1 LHGVRAA
8 RARGPLGP
16 PEPGARGALDGGR
29 EDVPEE
35 DRDGGRAPGAPA
47 LSEWGPIVAQ
57 VAAGIGLAACAGLR
71 AFLPLLVVGA
81 CGRAGWLGL
90 SGPFEWLATWPALVV
105 FGVAVVQGVVK
116 PAAGAALVVA
126 VVTVLTPLQATVL
139 GILGGGGTAAV
150 VHVAKAKVRLLS
162 SALTSGLGNPI
173 LSLMEDV
180 VTGLGSV
187 VAILAPL
194 LVILFFLSALFVLFL

>member
-1 LHGVRAA
+1 M
-8 RARGPLGP
+8 
-16 PEPGARGALDGGR
+16 
-29 EDVPEE
+29 
-35 DRDGGRAPGAPA
+35 
-47 LSEWGPIVAQ
+47 SEWGPIVAQ

-90 SGPFEWLATWPALVV
+90 SGPFEWLATWPALVI
-105 FGVAVVQGVVK
+105 FGVAVVVEILADKIPVVDHLLDVVQGVVK

-126 VVTVLTPLQATVL
+126 VVTDLTPLQATVL

-187 VAILAPL
+187 VAIVAPL
-194 LVILFFLSALFVLFL
+194 LVILFFLSALFLLFLLLRRFHLRSARFENP

>member
-1 LHGVRAA
+1 M
-8 RARGPLGP
+8 
-16 PEPGARGALDGGR
+16 
-29 EDVPEE
+29 
-35 DRDGGRAPGAPA
+35 
-47 LSEWGPIVAQ
+47 SEWGPIVAQ

-105 FGVAVVQGVVK
+105 FGVAVVVEILADKIPVVDHLLDVVQGVVK

-126 VVTVLTPLQATVL
+126 VVTDLTPLQATVL

-187 VAILAPL
+187 VAIVAPL
-194 LVILFFLSALFVLFL
+194 LVILFFLSALFLLFLLLRRFHLRSARFENP

>member
-1 LHGVRAA
+1 M
-8 RARGPLGP
+8 
-16 PEPGARGALDGGR
+16 
-29 EDVPEE
+29 
-35 DRDGGRAPGAPA
+35 
-47 LSEWGPIVAQ
+47 SEWGPIVAQ

-90 SGPFEWLATWPALVV
+90 SGPFEWLATWPALIV
-105 FGVAVVQGVVK
+105 FGVAVVVEILADKIPVVDHLLDVVQGVVK

-126 VVTVLTPLQATVL
+126 VVTDLTPLQATVL

-187 VAILAPL
+187 VAIVAPL
-194 LVILFFLSALFVLFL
+194 LVILFFLIALLLLFLLLRRFHLRSARFENP

>member
-1 LHGVRAA
+1 M
-8 RARGPLGP
+8 
-16 PEPGARGALDGGR
+16 
-29 EDVPEE
+29 
-35 DRDGGRAPGAPA
+35 
-47 LSEWGPIVAQ
+47 SEWGPIVAQ

-90 SGPFEWLATWPALVV
+90 SGPFEWLATWPALIV
-105 FGVAVVQGVVK
+105 FGVAVVVEILADKIPVVDHLLDVVQGVVK

-126 VVTVLTPLQATVL
+126 VVTDLTPLQATVL

-150 VHVAKAKVRLLS
+150 VHDAKAKVLLLS

-194 LVILFFLSALFVLFL
+194 LVILFFLSALFVLFLLLRRFHLRSARFENP

>member
-1 LHGVRAA
+1 M
-8 RARGPLGP
+8 
-16 PEPGARGALDGGR
+16 
-29 EDVPEE
+29 
-35 DRDGGRAPGAPA
+35 
-47 LSEWGPIVAQ
+47 SEWGPIVAQ

-105 FGVAVVQGVVK
+105 FGVAVVVEILADKIHVVDHLLDVVQGVVK

-126 VVTVLTPLQATVL
+126 VVTDLTPLQATVL

-194 LVILFFLSALFVLFL
+194 LVILFFLSALFLLFLLLRRFHLRSARFENP

>member
-1 LHGVRAA
+1 M
-8 RARGPLGP
+8 
-16 PEPGARGALDGGR
+16 
-29 EDVPEE
+29 
-35 DRDGGRAPGAPA
+35 
-47 LSEWGPIVAQ
+47 SEWGPLLFQI
-57 VAAGIGLAACAGLR
+57 AAGIGLAACAGLR

-81 CGRAGWLGL
+81 CGRAGWLPL

-105 FGVAVVQGVVK
+105 FGVAVVAEVLSDKIPVVDHLLDVVQGIVK

-126 VVTVLTPLQATVL
+126 VVTDLSPLQSTVL

-173 LSLMEDV
+173 LSIGEDI

-187 VAILAPL
+187 LAIVFPI
-194 LVILFFLSALFVLFL
+194 LVLLFFLTSLLLLVLLLRRFHLRSARFENP

>member
-1 LHGVRAA
+1 M
-8 RARGPLGP
+8 
-16 PEPGARGALDGGR
+16 
-29 EDVPEE
+29 
-35 DRDGGRAPGAPA
+35 
-47 LSEWGPIVAQ
+47 SEWGPIVAQ

-105 FGVAVVQGVVK
+105 FGVAVVVEILADKIPVVDHLLDVVQGVVK

-126 VVTVLTPLQATVL
+126 VVTDLTPLQATVL

-194 LVILFFLSALFVLFL
+194 LVILFFLSALFVLFLLLRRFHLRSARFENP